1 MDFPGLGLY
10 LHATFTVGWVGGMSE
25 TGNKA
30 NSASKEIELELNW
43 GEAELGNN
51 NVGFDNTEIP

>member
-30 NSASKEIELELNW
+30 NSASKEIELELN
-43 GEAELGNN
+43 
-51 NVGFDNTEIP
+51 